1 MVSFSLKEGN
11 IFDVLMQIFPFEY
24 IPQLD
29 VPFSHIYNRELQL
42 QYSSLEH
49 DPLLHISYKFVL
61 LKFLFLLDSLSHG
74 HFVDPHKLN
83 TTRIFG
89 GRYIGPIFHTSHN
102 TICSYVHQFS
112 TFRTQTGSLMK
123 KMTYNAPTPRFS
135 IPCLWYC
142 LPFEGSTEWVLA
154 NQMWSLTVWAPT
166 QRWFMSSFLLKRVQ
180 KYHNFESK
188 IPPLKV

>member
-1 MVSFSLKEGN
+1 MVSFSLKEGH

-74 HFVDPHKLN
+74 HFVNPHKLN
-83 TTRIFG
+83 TTRILIHLGICMVHFVDEI
-89 GRYIGPIFHTSHN
+89 YHIYHTTYDLPQWLVIS
-102 TICSYVHQFS
+102 FS
-112 TFRTQTGSLMK
+112 LVKSD
-123 KMTYNAPTPRFS
+123 
-135 IPCLWYC
+135 
-142 LPFEGSTEWVLA
+142 PFWISWL
-154 NQMWSLTVWAPT
+154 
-166 QRWFMSSFLLKRVQ
+166 
-180 KYHNFESK
+180 
-188 IPPLKV
+188 